1 MIEGVKEGIIA
12 MVVVLL
18 LGAGYFYYES
28 HQSQKKAVQQQSR
41 SYIPPMPPMSQ
52 KVKSSNELP
61 MLPMTKLD
69 GSRLTAKQLKG
80 KTVLVLFQPDCDH
93 CQREAVQ
100 IQEHLDAFKGYTLY
114 FVSDA
119 GLPQISQFAQEYK
132 LAGNPNIHFAT
143 TTLQDI
149 INALGPVDA
158 PSLFVYSEQGRLVK
172 SFIGETPIEEILK
185 SL

>member
-28 HQSQKKAVQQQSR
+28 NQSQKKAAQQQTK
-41 SYIPPMPPMSQ
+41 SYIPPMPAMSQ
-52 KVKSSNELP
+52 KVKASNELP

-114 FVSDA
+114 FISDA
-119 GLPQISQFAQEYK
+119 APEQVRKFAQEYK
-132 LAGNPNIHFAT
+132 LTGTPNIHFAT
-143 TTLQDI
+143 TTIQDI
-149 INALGPVDA
+149 INAVGPLDA
-158 PSLFVYSEQGRLVK
+158 PSLFVYSQEGRLVK
-172 SFIGETPIEEILK
+172 SFIGETSIEEILK
-185 SL
+185 YL